1 MKKTL
6 IALAALAATGAFAQS
21 SVTIYGVV
29 DASVMSVSNAN
40 AAGQSVTG
48 LADSSISS
56 SVWGLRGSEDLGGG
70 LSANFKVESDI
81 QTNNGG
87 MNQNGLF
94 RRAANVGVAGA
105 FGGINLGITINP
117 IIATNAALMPLAGNS
132 VSTLTSS
139 AMGYADFFTKNAVTY
154 TSPVIAG
161 GLVAQLQYGL
171 SNQVGNDTAGSVT
184 AWSLNYVAGPLA
196 LRAAGQ
202 TRNEAASGVA
212 NSAPNASAHATFQA
226 VAGDAFAKEATLVG
240 ASYEFGPVK
249 LGAAWINTKNA
260 IAIGGAKVDRTATQ
274 LGASYQATP
283 AWLLGATYVSAES
296 STLTNLQARYSLS
309 KRTTLYGQ
317 YGSAANDSAGKVKFS
332 ALATNTGNAP
342 TVDLAG
348 AAAVTNATQSGYNF
362 GIIHTF

>member
-56 SVWGLRGSEDLGGG
+56 SIWGLRGSEDLGGG

-81 QTNNGG
+81 QANNGG

-105 FGGINLGITINP
+105 FGGVNLGVFMNP
-117 IIATNAALMPLAGNS
+117 IIATNAALMPVGGNS
-132 VSTLTSS
+132 VSTLTAT

-161 GLVAQLQYGL
+161 GLVAQLQYGM
-171 SNQVGNDTAGSVT
+171 SNTVNDSSAGSMT

-202 TRNEAASGVA
+202 TRNEAAVGAA
-212 NSAPNASAHATFQA
+212 NSGSNASSAAA
-226 VAGDAFAKEATLVG
+226 IAPAKEATLVG

-249 LGAAWINTKNA
+249 VAAAWVNSKNA
-260 IAIGGAKVDRTATQ
+260 TTFGGAKVDRTATE
-274 LGASYQATP
+274 LGVSYQATP
-283 AWLLGATYVSAES
+283 AWLLGANYISAES

-317 YGSAANDSAGKVKFS
+317 YGSAANDSAGKVQFN

-342 TVDLAG
+342 ATDLGG

>member
-56 SVWGLRGSEDLGGG
+56 SIWGLRGSEDLGGG

-81 QTNNGG
+81 QANNGG

-105 FGGINLGITINP
+105 FGGVNLGVFMNP
-117 IIATNAALMPLAGNS
+117 IIATNAALMPVGGNS
-132 VSTLTSS
+132 VSTLTAT

-161 GLVAQLQYGL
+161 GLVAQLQYGM
-171 SNQVGNDTAGSVT
+171 SNTVNDSSAGSMT

-202 TRNEAASGVA
+202 TRNEAAVGAA
-212 NSAPNASAHATFQA
+212 NSGSNASSAAA
-226 VAGDAFAKEATLVG
+226 IAPAKEATLVG
-240 ASYEFGPVK
+240 ASYEFGPMKVA
-249 LGAAWINTKNA
+249 AAWVNSKNA
-260 IAIGGAKVDRTATQ
+260 TTFGGAKVDRTATE
-274 LGASYQATP
+274 LGVSYQATP
-283 AWLLGATYVSAES
+283 AWLLGANYISAES

-317 YGSAANDSAGKVKFS
+317 YGSAANDSAGKVQFN

-342 TVDLAG
+342 ATDLGG

>member
-1 MKKTL
+1 MLHT
-6 IALAALAATGAFAQS
+6 
-21 SVTIYGVV
+21 
-29 DASVMSVSNAN
+29 
-40 AAGQSVTG
+40 
-48 LADSSISS
+48 
-56 SVWGLRGSEDLGGG
+56 EDLGGG

-87 MNQNGLF
+87 QNQNGLF
-94 RRAANVGVAGA
+94 RRAANVGVAGG

-132 VSTLTSS
+132 VSTLT
-139 AMGYADFFTKNAVTY
+139 ATALNYADFFTKNAVTY

-161 GLVAQLQYGL
+161 GLVAQIQYGL
-171 SNQVGNDTAGSVT
+171 GNNTNDSSAGSMT

-196 LRAAGQ
+196 LRAAGENR
-202 TRNEAASGVA
+202 TEAAANTA
-212 NSAPNASAHATFQA
+212 NSGSNATSATAA
-226 VAGDAFAKEATLVG
+226 AGAKDVVLVG
-240 ASYEFGPVK
+240 AAYEFGPVK
-249 LGAAWINTKNA
+249 LGASWINSKTATTFGGTK
-260 IAIGGAKVDRTATQ
+260 VERTATQ

-317 YGSAANDSAGKVKFS
+317 YGSASNDASGKVNFL
-332 ALATNTGNAP
+332 ALAMNTGNTPA
-342 TVDLAG
+342 VD
-348 AAAVTNATQSGYNF
+348 VTNYGPVNSGGTQSGYNF

>member
-29 DASVMSVSNAN
+29 DASVMSVSTAT
-40 AAGQSVTG
+40 AAGGASQSVTG

-56 SVWGLRGSEDLGGG
+56 SIWGLRGSEDLGGG

-81 QTNNGG
+81 QANNGG

-105 FGGINLGITINP
+105 FGGINLGVFMNP

-132 VSTLTSS
+132 VSTLTST

-161 GLVAQLQYGL
+161 GLVAQLQYGM
-171 SNQVGNDTAGSVT
+171 SNTVNDSSAGSMT

-202 TRNEAASGVA
+202 TRNEAAVGAA
-212 NSAPNASAHATFQA
+212 NSGSNASSAAA
-226 VAGDAFAKEATLVG
+226 IAPAKEATLVG

-249 LGAAWINTKNA
+249 VAAAWVNSKNA
-260 IAIGGAKVDRTATQ
+260 TTFGGAKVDRTATE
-274 LGASYQATP
+274 LGVSYQATP
-283 AWLLGATYVSAES
+283 AWLLGANYISAES

-317 YGSAANDSAGKVKFS
+317 YGSAANDSAGKVQFN

-342 TVDLAG
+342 ATDLG
-348 AAAVTNATQSGYNF
+348 GSAAVTNATQSGYNF

>member
-56 SVWGLRGSEDLGGG
+56 SIWGLRGSEDLGGG

-81 QTNNGG
+81 QANNGG

-105 FGGINLGITINP
+105 FGGVNLGVFMNP
-117 IIATNAALMPLAGNS
+117 IIATNAALMPVGGNS
-132 VSTLTSS
+132 VSTLTAT

-161 GLVAQLQYGL
+161 GLVAQLQYGM
-171 SNQVGNDTAGSVT
+171 SNTVNDSSAGSMT

-202 TRNEAASGVA
+202 TRNEAAIGAA
-212 NSAPNASAHATFQA
+212 NSGSNASSAAA
-226 VAGDAFAKEATLVG
+226 IAPAKEATLVG

-249 LGAAWINTKNA
+249 VAAAWVNSKNA
-260 IAIGGAKVDRTATQ
+260 TTFGGAKVDRTATE
-274 LGASYQATP
+274 LGVSYQATP
-283 AWLLGATYVSAES
+283 AWLLGANYISAES

-317 YGSAANDSAGKVKFS
+317 YGSAANDSAGKVQFN

-342 TVDLAG
+342 ATDLGG

>member
-48 LADSSISS
+48 LADSSIASS
-56 SVWGLRGSEDLGGG
+56 IWGLRGSEDLGGG

-81 QTNNGG
+81 QANNGG

-105 FGGINLGITINP
+105 FGGVNLGVFMNP
-117 IIATNAALMPLAGNS
+117 IIATNAALMPVGGNS
-132 VSTLTSS
+132 VSTLTAT

-161 GLVAQLQYGL
+161 GLVAQLQYGM
-171 SNQVGNDTAGSVT
+171 SNTVNDSSAGSMT

-202 TRNEAASGVA
+202 TRNEAAIGAA
-212 NSAPNASAHATFQA
+212 NSGSNASSAAA
-226 VAGDAFAKEATLVG
+226 IAPAKEATLVG

-249 LGAAWINTKNA
+249 VAAAWVNSKNA
-260 IAIGGAKVDRTATQ
+260 TTFGGAKVDRTATE
-274 LGASYQATP
+274 LGVSYQATP
-283 AWLLGATYVSAES
+283 AWLLGANYISAES

-317 YGSAANDSAGKVKFS
+317 YGSAANDSAGKVQFN

-342 TVDLAG
+342 ATDLGG

>member
-87 MNQNGLF
+87 QNQNGLF

-105 FGGINLGITINP
+105 FGAVNLGVFMNP

-132 VSTLTSS
+132 VSTLTAT
-139 AMGYADFFTKNAVTY
+139 AMGYADFFTRNAVTY

-161 GLVAQLQYGL
+161 GLVAQVQYGM
-171 SNQVGNDTAGSVT
+171 SNTVNDSSAGSMT
-184 AWSLNYVAGPLA
+184 AWSLAYVAGPLA

-202 TRNEAASGVA
+202 NRTEAPSTATSAA
-212 NSAPNASAHATFQA
+212 NY
-226 VAGDAFAKEATLVG
+226 GFAAKDDTLVG
-240 ASYEFGPVK
+240 ASYEFGPLKV
-249 LGAAWINTKNA
+249 GAAWINSKNA
-260 IAIGGAKVDRTATQ
+260 ATIGGAKVDRTATQ

-283 AWLLGATYVSAES
+283 AWLLGASYTSAES

-317 YGSAANDSAGKVKFS
+317 YGSAANDSAGKVQFN

-342 TVDLAG
+342 ATDLGG

>member
-1 MKKTL
+1 
-6 IALAALAATGAFAQS
+6 
-21 SVTIYGVV
+21 
-29 DASVMSVSNAN
+29 MSVSNAN
-40 AAGQSVTG
+40 TAGQSVTG

-56 SVWGLRGSEDLGGG
+56 SIWGLRGSEDLGGG
-70 LSANFKVESDI
+70 LSGTFRVESDI

-94 RRAANVGVAGA
+94 RRAANVGVAGG
-105 FGGINLGITINP
+105 FGAVTLGITINP
-117 IIATNAALMPLAGNS
+117 LIATNAALMPVAGNS
-132 VSTLTSS
+132 VSTLTAT

-161 GLVAQLQYGL
+161 GLVAQVQYGL
-171 SNQVGNDTAGSVT
+171 SNQVGDSSAGSVT

-202 TRNEAASGVA
+202 NRTEAAINGA
-212 NSAPNASAHATFQA
+212 NSGSNASSATA
-226 VAGDAFAKEATLVG
+226 IAAAKDATLVG

-260 IAIGGAKVDRTATQ
+260 TTLGGAKVDRTATQ

-283 AWLLGATYVSAES
+283 AWLLGASYTTAES

-317 YGSAANDSAGKVKFS
+317 YGSAANDTSGKVNFN
-332 ALATNTGNAP
+332 ALATNTGSAP
-342 TVDLAG
+342 ATDLAG

>member
-56 SVWGLRGSEDLGGG
+56 SIWGLRGSEDLGGG

-81 QTNNGG
+81 QANNGG

-105 FGGINLGITINP
+105 FGGVNLGVFMNP
-117 IIATNAALMPLAGNS
+117 IIATNAALMPVGGNS
-132 VSTLTSS
+132 VSTLTAT

-161 GLVAQLQYGL
+161 GLVAQLQYGM
-171 SNQVGNDTAGSVT
+171 SNTVNDSSAGSMT

-202 TRNEAASGVA
+202 TRNEAAVGAA
-212 NSAPNASAHATFQA
+212 NSGSNASSAAA
-226 VAGDAFAKEATLVG
+226 IAPAKEATLVG

-249 LGAAWINTKNA
+249 VAAAWVNSKNA
-260 IAIGGAKVDRTATQ
+260 TTFGGAKVDRTATE
-274 LGASYQATP
+274 LGVSYQATP
-283 AWLLGATYVSAES
+283 AWLLGANYISAES

-317 YGSAANDSAGKVKFS
+317 YGSAANDSAGKVQFN

-342 TVDLAG
+342 ATDLG
-348 AAAVTNATQSGYNF
+348 GSAAVTNATQSGYNF